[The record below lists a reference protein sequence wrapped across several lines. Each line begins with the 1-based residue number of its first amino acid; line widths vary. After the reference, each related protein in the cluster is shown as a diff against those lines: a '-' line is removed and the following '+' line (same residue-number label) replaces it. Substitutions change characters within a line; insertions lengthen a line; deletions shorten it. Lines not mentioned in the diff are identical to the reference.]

1 MSTLSSTLLWC
12 ALQTTL
18 LSLLALVLGSRP
30 WRFGGAS
37 APLFGL
43 IGVSLITLFAFLPIP
58 WCWTTGLFDRQSATS
73 LTTPSGSERKVAA
86 TYTTSSSADQG
97 QLPLNAEE
105 LDNGLAY
112 VTAFK
117 EGLLAST
124 EKTQTGWLR
133 NPISTIVLGLFGTGI
148 IIGTLRLIAG
158 LVATRRLIRTCSLLQ
173 DQQLAEA
180 MAVLQA
186 KLGMKTSVLLYET
199 DRLSTA
205 ATLGVVQPRI
215 LLPVHWREWTDEEL
229 SAVLAHELAHIAHG
243 DFAAVMATQLSVV
256 VHFYHPLVHWLASRL
271 RLEQELAAD
280 SVAARIAGG
289 QVRYVRV
296 LAKLALEHQDRFVG
310 WPARAFLPTRQTFL
324 RRLEMLRDVQLTP
337 SGRTPVGKWAAMVA
351 IMVASVALVGLKPPP
366 NRAIAQDTTAKPGA
380 QFSTTQ
386 VEYDLRYFSDEG
398 GMLIA
403 ARPSELLASES
414 MSEIAKLKLIQELPA
429 MSKMTE
435 SLGVE
440 IQDIQQVL
448 VAFES
453 FERMPPMPT
462 SFCVRA
468 LKPIGKLSDIVP
480 GGRSFSL
487 AGAETL
493 EVPPQ
498 GGTCLWKPDDRTLVF
513 GSKRNV
519 ERWIQGQQVERNL
532 TESELWKKLK
542 DRPLLVLGEGKLLG
556 NVGLPIQPRPNGAAP
571 MLISS
576 ILSPI
581 LDEAGALG
589 LAASMDK
596 EWSFVALAKSK
607 DAKGAAI
614 IQETSQASLVL
625 MKTGLREL
633 KWTLKS
639 QPQTPSAPSDSKNA
653 MEVLLSAGTKL
664 AEAAKVQTD
673 GGTVSVTTSIPL
685 SEVPIST
692 IVSALMATRK
702 AADRSQNANNLKQ
715 IALAFHQFESANKK
729 FPHSTKSPDPSHMH
743 PVSWRVMILPFME
756 QKALYNLYR
765 FDEPWDGPNNSKLL
779 SMVPVPYRHPGAP
792 AGSTNTPYLAITG
805 EEAMFQQSKD
815 TPLSDVRDGLA
826 RTLMVVESKSTIPW
840 TKPEDLAYASDKPLP
855 AIGGFSDEGFHAAF
869 GDGSVRFISKTI
881 AESVLRALMTARGG
895 EPDVNQ

>member
-1 MSTLSSTLLWC
+1 MSPLSSTLLWC

-18 LSLLALVLGSRP
+18 LALLTLMLGSRP

-37 APLFGL
+37 APLLGL

-58 WCWTTGLFDRQSATS
+58 WSWTTGLFDRQSAKSLATS
-73 LTTPSGSERKVAA
+73 SEIERKVVEP
-86 TYTTSSSADQG
+86 YTVSSSADQG

-105 LDNGLAY
+105 LDNGLTY
-112 VTAFK
+112 ITAIMD
-117 EGLLAST
+117 GLIAST
-124 EKTQTGWLR
+124 ETTKTGWSLS
-133 NPISTIVLGLFGTGI
+133 PVSTIVLGLFGTGI
-148 IIGTLRLIAG
+148 IFGTLRLIVG
-158 LVATRRLIRTCSLLQ
+158 LAATRRLIRTCILIQ
-173 DQQLAEA
+173 DQQLSEA

-186 KLGMKTSVLLYET
+186 KLGMKTRVVLYDT

-205 ATLGVVQPRI
+205 ATLGVWRPRI
-215 LLPVHWREWTDEEL
+215 LLPIHWREWTDAERN
-229 SAVLAHELAHIAHG
+229 AVLAHELAHIAHG

-256 VHFYHPLVHWLASRL
+256 VHFYHPLVHWLAGRL

-280 SVAARIAGG
+280 SVAAQIAGG

-324 RRLEMLRDVQLTP
+324 RRLEMLRDVKLTP
-337 SGRTPVGKWAAMVA
+337 PGRTPVGKWAAMVA

-366 NRAIAQDTTAKPGA
+366 NRAIAQDTGAKPSA
-380 QFSTTQ
+380 QLSTSQ

-403 ARPSELLASES
+403 ARPAELLASNS
-414 MSEIAKLKLIQELPA
+414 MSEIAKLIQELPNI
-429 MSKMTE
+429 SKVTE
-435 SLGVE
+435 LLGVE

-453 FERMPPMPT
+453 SERMPPMPT

-480 GGRSFSL
+480 GGRSFTL

-519 ERWIQGQQVERNL
+519 ERWIQGREVERNL

-542 DRPLLVLGEGKLLG
+542 DRPLLVLSEGKLLAK
-556 NVGLPIQPRPNGAAP
+556 VRLPIQLRPNGPAP

-596 EWSFVALAKSK
+596 EWSFVALANSK
-607 DAKGAAI
+607 DAKGASI

-625 MKTGLREL
+625 MKNGLREL
-633 KWTLKS
+633 ERTLKS
-639 QPQTPSAPSDSKNA
+639 QPRTPSAPSDSKNA
-653 MEVLLSAGTKL
+653 MEVLLSAGKKL
-664 AEAAKVQTD
+664 AEEAKVQTD

-685 SEVPIST
+685 TEVPISS
-692 IVSALMATRK
+692 IASALMATRK
-702 AADRSQNANNLKQ
+702 AADRSQSANNLKQ
-715 IALAFHQFESANKK
+715 IALAFHMFESANKK
-729 FPHSTKSPDPSHMH
+729 FPHSTKSPDPSHKH

-779 SMVPVPYRHPGAP
+779 SMVPIQYRHPEAP

-805 EEAMFQQSKD
+805 EEAMFQPSKD
-815 TPLSDVRDGLA
+815 TPLSGVRDGLA
-826 RTLMVVESKSTIPW
+826 NTIMIVESNSAVPW
-840 TKPEDLAYASDKPLP
+840 TKPEDLAYASDQPLP
-855 AIGGFSDEGFHAAF
+855 AVGGFSKEGFHAAF

-881 AESVLRALMTARGG
+881 AESVLRALLTARGG
-895 EPDVNQ
+895 EEVVNQ

>member
-1 MSTLSSTLLWC
+1 MSPLSSTLLWC

-18 LSLLALVLGSRP
+18 LALLTLMLGSRP

-37 APLFGL
+37 APLLGL

-58 WCWTTGLFDRQSATS
+58 WSWTTGLFDRQSAISLATS
-73 LTTPSGSERKVAA
+73 SEIERKVVEP
-86 TYTTSSSADQG
+86 YTASSSVDQG
-97 QLPLNAEE
+97 QLPLNAEAM
-105 LDNGLAY
+105 DTGLTY
-112 VTAFK
+112 VTAFMD
-117 EGLLAST
+117 GLIAST
-124 EKTQTGWLR
+124 ETTQTGWSLS
-133 NPISTIVLGLFGTGI
+133 PVSTIVLGLFGTGI
-148 IIGTLRLIAG
+148 IIGTLRLIVG
-158 LVATRRLIRTCSLLQ
+158 LAATRRLIRTCSLIQ
-173 DQQLAEA
+173 DQQLSEA

-186 KLGMKTSVLLYET
+186 KLGMKTRVVLYET
-199 DRLSTA
+199 DKLSTA
-205 ATLGVVQPRI
+205 ATLGMLRPRI

-243 DFAAVMATQLSVV
+243 DFAAVMATQLSLV
-256 VHFYHPLVHWLASRL
+256 VHFYHPLVHWLAGRL

-280 SVAARIAGG
+280 SVAAQVAGG

-337 SGRTPVGKWAAMVA
+337 PGRTPVGKWAAMVA

-366 NRAIAQDTTAKPGA
+366 NRAMAQDTAAKPSA
-380 QFSTTQ
+380 QSRTSR

-403 ARPSELLASES
+403 ARPAELLASNS
-414 MSEIAKLKLIQELPA
+414 MSEIAKMIQELP
-429 MSKMTE
+429 MVSKVTE
-435 SLGVE
+435 SLGIKLQDVE
-440 IQDIQQVL
+440 QVL

-453 FERMPPMPT
+453 LERMPPMPT
-462 SFCVRA
+462 SFCVRT

-480 GGRSFSL
+480 GGRSFTL

-513 GSKRNV
+513 GSKSNV
-519 ERWIQGQQVERNL
+519 ERWIQGRQVDRKL
-532 TESELWKKLK
+532 TESELWNRLK
-542 DRPLLVLGEGKLLG
+542 DRPLLVLSEGKLLE
-556 NVGLPIQPRPNGAAP
+556 NVRLPILRPNGAAP

-596 EWSFVALAKSK
+596 EWSFVAMAKST
-607 DAKGAAI
+607 DAKGASI
-614 IQETSQASLVL
+614 IQETSQASIVL
-625 MKTGLREL
+625 MKNGLREL
-633 KWTLKS
+633 ERTLKS
-639 QPQTPSAPSDSKNA
+639 QTQTPSAPSDSKNA

-673 GGTVSVTTSIPL
+673 GGTVNVTTSIPM
-685 SEVPIST
+685 SEVPISS

-702 AADRSQNANNLKQ
+702 AADRSQSANNLKQ
-715 IALAFHQFESANKK
+715 IALAFHMFESANRK
-729 FPHSTKSPDPSHMH
+729 FPHSTKSPDPSHKH

-779 SMVPVPYRHPGAP
+779 SMVPIQYRHPEAP

-805 EEAMFQQSKD
+805 EEAMFQPSKE
-815 TPLSDVRDGLA
+815 TLPSDVRDGLA
-826 RTLMVVESKSTIPW
+826 NTIMVVESKSTIPW
-840 TKPEDLAYASDKPLP
+840 TKPDDLAYASDKPLP
-855 AIGGFSDEGFHAAF
+855 VVGGFFDEGFHAAF

-895 EPDVNQ
+895 ETDINQ

>member
-1 MSTLSSTLLWC
+1 MSPLSSTLLWC

-18 LSLLALVLGSRP
+18 LTLLALVLGSRP

-58 WCWTTGLFDRQSATS
+58 WYWTTSLIDLQNTTFLTSSKTESDVTTSPPKLSPVEQAQPALIAQDFD
-73 LTTPSGSERKVAA
+73 SGSTYVAA
-86 TYTTSSSADQG
+86 
-97 QLPLNAEE
+97 
-105 LDNGLAY
+105 
-112 VTAFK
+112 FM
-117 EGLLAST
+117 EGLHAST
-124 EKTQTGWLR
+124 DETKTGWSLS
-133 NPISTIVLGLFGTGI
+133 PVTVIVLGLFGMGI
-148 IIGTLRLIAG
+148 IIGTMRLVVG

-173 DQQLAEA
+173 DQHLVDA

-186 KLGMKTSVLLYET
+186 KLGMKAPVVLYET
-199 DRLSTA
+199 NKLSTA
-205 ATLGVVQPRI
+205 ATLGVLQPRI

-256 VHFYHPLVHWLASRL
+256 VHFYHPLVHWLAGRL

-289 QVRYVRV
+289 QARYVRV

-324 RRLEMLRDVQLTP
+324 RRLEMLRDVKLTP

-351 IMVASVALVGLKPPP
+351 IMLASVALVGLKPPP
-366 NRAIAQDTTAKPGA
+366 NRAIAQDTAAKPSA
-380 QFSTTQ
+380 QSSTIQ

-403 ARPSELLASES
+403 ARPAELLASDS
-414 MSEIAKLKLIQELPA
+414 MSEIAKLIQELP
-429 MSKMTE
+429 MVSEMTAP
-435 SLGVE
+435 LGIE
-440 IQDIQQVL
+440 LKDMEQVL
-448 VAFES
+448 VAFENPKQRPVS
-453 FERMPPMPT
+453 F
-462 SFCVRA
+462 SVRA
-468 LKPIGKLSDIVP
+468 SKPMAKLSDLSRGVVP
-480 GGRSFSL
+480 TII

-493 EVPPQ
+493 
-498 GGTCLWKPDDRTLVF
+498 GGPNGAFLWKPDDRTLVV

-519 ERWIQGQQVERNL
+519 ERWISGRQVENKL
-532 TESELWKKLK
+532 TNSELWKKLEN
-542 DRPLLVLGEGKLLG
+542 RPLFVISEGKVLRNFLQATQPP
-556 NVGLPIQPRPNGAAP
+556 NSPIP
-571 MLISS
+571 MLTSS
-576 ILSPI
+576 IFSPF
-581 LDEAGALG
+581 LDEADVLG
-589 LAASMDK
+589 LAASMEK
-596 EWSFVALAKSK
+596 EWSLVAMAKST
-607 DAKGAAI
+607 DAKGAAR
-614 IQETSQASLVL
+614 IQETSHAGMVL
-625 MKTGLREL
+625 MKNGLREL
-633 KWTLKS
+633 EQSLKS
-639 QPQTPSAPSDSKNA
+639 QPQTPIMPSDSKKA

-685 SEVPIST
+685 TEVPISS
-692 IVSALMATRK
+692 IVGALMATRK
-702 AADRSQNANNLKQ
+702 AADRSQSANNLKQ
-715 IALAFHQFESANKK
+715 IALAFHMFESANKK
-729 FPHSTKSPDPSHMH
+729 FPHSTKSPDPSHKH

-779 SMVPVPYRHPGAP
+779 SMVPIQYRHPEAP

-805 EEAMFQQSKD
+805 EEAMFQPSKD
-815 TPLSDVRDGLA
+815 TLPSDVRDGLA
-826 RTLMVVESKSTIPW
+826 RTLMVVESNSAVPW

-855 AIGGFSDEGFHAAF
+855 AVGGFSEEGFHAAF